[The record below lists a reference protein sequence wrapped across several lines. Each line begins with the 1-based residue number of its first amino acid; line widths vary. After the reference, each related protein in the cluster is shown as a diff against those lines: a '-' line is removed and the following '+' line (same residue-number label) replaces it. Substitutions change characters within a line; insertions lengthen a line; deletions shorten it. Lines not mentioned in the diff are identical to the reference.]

1 MHPHGCH
8 IGFQLPYYMLKL
20 FKYSMTLSFG
30 TPNSSK
36 ESFIILVK
44 DQPIL
49 ILKIGQNGLVNFIT
63 VAKIKNKRAYNGD
76 FIVVMDFSNVI
87 CPACRKIV
95 R

>member
-1 MHPHGCH
+1 
-8 IGFQLPYYMLKL
+8 MLKL

-76 FIVVMDFSNVI
+76 LISSI
-87 CPACRKIV
+87 IYLHLIH
-95 R
+95 